1 MAPLGSA
8 YSIQHLIDAAEVHLP
23 ISICNSLRANTLAT
37 GKAPMPISRY
47 LAGGSLTALIKN
59 KEGLPLDIWPI
70 AVGEAMRRL
79 TGNCLCILS
88 KDKTAEFFGPF
99 QLGVACPAGVEKIVH
114 GVRRVFKITGRLK
127 TL

>member
-23 ISICNSLRANTLAT
+23 ISICNSLRAVVNTLAT

-59 KEGLPLDIWPI
+59 KEGLPLDIRPI
-70 AVGEAMRRL
+70 AVGEAMRRQ
-79 TGNCLCILS
+79 TKQLS
-88 KDKTAEFFGPF
+88 F
-99 QLGVACPAGVEKIVH
+99 LVH
-114 GVRRVFKITGRLK
+114 FSSGRHVLQEQK
-127 TL
+127 R